1 MIRST
6 RMWAVRLVALFAAC
20 TFALGVLPACA
31 QAEEPVIEPGYVMIG
46 GIEVAKGF
54 GITTEAELDALAMSS
69 VPKTY
74 TIDPETGE
82 DVRLDLG
89 FDGPEGRVSPEQAKA
104 VMDGT
109 KTLDEVLE
117 ESEVS
122 RNADAAVPASGT
134 AAPAVL
140 DRSGG
145 IATSF
150 STAGAYYGSHHGSH
164 YDGYWPQSKR
174 FYTGGWW
181 ASVDFTYK
189 GAHNN
194 TRVRSPHTGFD
205 FGSGNLVEVTAI
217 YMS

>member
-6 RMWAVRLVALFAAC
+6 RMWAVRLAALFAAC
-20 TFALGVLPACA
+20 AFVLGVLPACA
-31 QAEEPVIEPGYVMIG
+31 QAEEPAIEPGYVIIG

-89 FDGPEGRVSPEQAKA
+89 FDGPEGHVGPEQAKA

-117 ESEVS
+117 EPQTA
-122 RNADAAVPASGT
+122 RGTDAAAPVSGT
-134 AAPAVL
+134 TAPAVL
-140 DRSGG
+140 ARRGG
-145 IATSF
+145 VSTWF
-150 STAGAYYGSHHGSH
+150 SVAGSHYGSRYGSH
-164 YDGYWPQSKR
+164 YDGYWPQSKHC
-174 FYTGGWW
+174 YTGGWW

-189 GAHNN
+189 GFHNN
-194 TRVRSPHTGFD
+194 TRVRSPHTGLE
-205 FGSGNLVEVTAI
+205 FGSDDLVEVTGV

>member
-6 RMWAVRLVALFAAC
+6 RMWSVRLVALFAAC
-20 TFALGVLPACA
+20 AFALGVLPACA
-31 QAEEPVIEPGYVMIG
+31 QAEEPAIEPGYVMIG

-122 RNADAAVPASGT
+122 RSIDAVTPSSST

-140 DRSGG
+140 TQSGG
-145 IATSF
+145 ISTLF
-150 STAGAYYGSHHGSH
+150 STAGSH
-164 YDGYWPQSKR
+164 YGRWPQSKH

-189 GAHNN
+189 GTHSN
-194 TRVRSPHTGFD
+194 TRVKSPNTGFE
-205 FGSGNLVEVTAI
+205 FISGNLVDVTAV